1 VKQASVPK
9 WLLLFRSDQ
18 MDEFIVHVIA
28 KIIGEHPV
36 GRTFL

>member
-1 VKQASVPK
+1 MPK

-28 KIIGEHPV
+28 KIIDEHPV
-36 GRTFL
+36 GRPF